1 MSYLV
6 FARKLRPQ
14 SFEEIIGQ
22 EPIVRT
28 LQNAISQNR
37 LAHAYLFSGIRGVGK
52 TTTARIL
59 AKALNCQEGPTP
71 QPCNQCDSC
80 REISAGSSVDVYEID
95 AASNRGID
103 EARELRENVRYAPAR
118 GKYKVYIIDE
128 AHMLTTPAFNAL
140 LKTLEEPPPHVVFVL
155 CTTDYHK
162 IPPTIISRC
171 QHFDFRR
178 IPHKQIVENLKAIA
192 KMEGIE
198 ASDPSLHLIALS
210 SEGSLRD
217 AQSTLDQ
224 LISFSGKKVPHSEV
238 VSLIGIIDR
247 ELLLDI
253 SAAIIEKNPARI
265 LQLVDKLI
273 DYGYDPYQFLYE
285 LITHFRHMLVIKI
298 SPTPQELVNLPEE
311 EFRSISQQAS
321 KLTEQE
327 LIRFLNILTQAE
339 PLLKFSPQPRF
350 LLEAT
355 LVKLVHLAKLTPI
368 EEVITHLEEL
378 TERRTPST
386 YPVPPE
392 EVREEAPPLSF
403 AKEEKTKEEPA
414 TPPPAPAPIA
424 EEQAP
429 APPAPEPAPE
439 APPPPGKEK
448 NKNIEEFLRRLKKEK
463 TSLAIFITDY
473 ANLVEIKDQK
483 LILGF
488 LKKHSTFKELIES
501 KESLAIIEKVCREVL
516 GDKSR
521 VAVVFHSPP
530 ESELLEAGGKPP
542 EQTKKEFLLNQALK
556 EPRIQSF
563 IDTFRGEVIDIKEL
577 K

>member
-1 MSYLV
+1 MSYEV

-28 LQNAISQNR
+28 LQNAIAQNR
-37 LAHAYLFSGIRGVGK
+37 IAHAYLFSGIRGVGK

-59 AKALNCQEGPTP
+59 AKALNCVEGPTP
-71 QPCNQCDSC
+71 KPCNKCDSC
-80 REISAGSSVDVYEID
+80 LEIKAGSSVDVYELD

-103 EARELRENVRYAPAR
+103 EARELRENVRYAPSR

-162 IPPTIISRC
+162 IPATIISRC

-178 IPHKQIVENLKAIA
+178 IPHKKIVENLRAVA
-192 KMEGIE
+192 KTEGIDI
-198 ASDPSLHLIALS
+198 SDPSLHLIALA

-247 ELLLDI
+247 KLLLDI
-253 SAAIIEKNPARI
+253 SAAIIEKNPSHI
-265 LQLVDKLI
+265 LQLVDRLV
-273 DYGYDPYQFLYE
+273 DYGYEPYQFLYE
-285 LITHFRHMLVIKI
+285 FITHFRHMLVIKI

-311 EFRSISQQAS
+311 EFQTISQQAS
-321 KLTEQE
+321 QLTEEE
-327 LIRFLNILTQAE
+327 LIRFLDTLTRAE

-368 EEVITHLEEL
+368 EEVISHLEGI
-378 TERRTPST
+378 TEGRITPTS
-386 YPVPPE
+386 PPLLE
-392 EVREEAPPLSF
+392 EVREEAPPPPM
-403 AKEEKTKEEPA
+403 AKEEVAKEPA
-414 TPPPAPAPIA
+414 LPLPAPTPVVEKQAPTPTSVSAPETPPPPS
-424 EEQAP
+424 
-429 APPAPEPAPE
+429 
-439 APPPPGKEK
+439 KEHK
-448 NKNIEEFLRRLKKEK
+448 DQIEDFLRRLKKVK
-463 TSLAIFITDY
+463 TSLAIFISDY

-483 LILGF
+483 LTLGF
-488 LKKHSTFKELIES
+488 LKKHSTFKEMIES
-501 KESLAIIEKVCREVL
+501 KENLSLIEKVCREIL
-516 GDKSR
+516 GEKAS
-521 VAVVFHSPP
+521 VAIVFHSPP
-530 ESELLEAGGKPP
+530 ESELLEAGAKSS
-542 EQTKKEFLLNQALK
+542 EQTKKELLLNRALK
-556 EPRIQSF
+556 EPRIHSF
-563 IDTFRGEVIDIKEL
+563 IDTFQGEVVDIKEL

>member
-22 EPIVRT
+22 DSIVRT
-28 LQNAISQNR
+28 LQNAIAQNR
-37 LAHAYLFSGIRGVGK
+37 IAHAYLFSGIRGVGK

-59 AKALNCQEGPTP
+59 AKALNCVQGPTP
-71 QPCNQCDSC
+71 QPCNKCDSC
-80 REISAGSSVDVYEID
+80 NEIKAGSSVDVYEID
-95 AASNRGID
+95 AASTRGID

-118 GKYKVYIIDE
+118 GRYKVYIIDE

-140 LKTLEEPPPHVVFVL
+140 LKTLEEPPSHVIFVL

-178 IPHKQIVENLKAIA
+178 ITHKKIVENLKAIA

-198 ASDPSLHLIALS
+198 ISDPSLHLIALS
-210 SEGSLRD
+210 SDGSLRD

-247 ELLLDI
+247 ELLLNI
-253 SAAIIEKNPARI
+253 SAAIIEKKPPRI
-265 LQLVDKLI
+265 LQLVDRLI
-273 DYGYDPYQFLYE
+273 DYGYDPYQFLSE

-298 SPTPQELVNLPEE
+298 SPTPQELVNLPDE
-311 EFRSISQQAS
+311 EFQTLSQQS
-321 KLTEQE
+321 SRLTEEE
-327 LIRFLNILTQAE
+327 LIRFLDTLTRAE

-368 EEVITHLEEL
+368 EEVIASLEGM
-378 TERRTPST
+378 TEAET
-386 YPVPPE
+386 YPPPTPPVE
-392 EVREEAPPLSF
+392 KVKEEAPPLPL
-403 AKEEKTKEEPA
+403 AKEEVIKQEPA
-414 TPPPAPAPIA
+414 PPPPAPTPVAEKKAPPPAPAP
-424 EEQAP
+424 E
-429 APPAPEPAPE
+429 PE
-439 APPPPGKEK
+439 APPPISKEQK
-448 NKNIEEFLRRLKKEK
+448 EQIEEFLRRLKKAK

-483 LILGF
+483 LTLGF
-488 LKKHSTFKELIES
+488 LKKHSAFKEMIES
-501 KESLAIIEKVCREVL
+501 KENLALIEKVCREVL
-516 GDKSR
+516 GEKAS

-530 ESELLEAGGKPP
+530 ESELLEVGGKPP
-542 EQTKKEFLLNQALK
+542 EETKKEFLLNQALK
-556 EPRIQSF
+556 EPRIQYF
-563 IDTFRGEVIDIKEL
+563 IDTFRGEVTDIKEL